1 MKISI
6 YFCLIYVCINVF
18 GHGIVL
24 TNHVVEQV
32 SLYLNINMW
41 QLCHHQLVIVA
52 RGYVRA
58 PAVKLNP
65 TGMGSGGEGILSV
78 VRLFSTA
85 AAWGEGSRVVLT
97 LSVLLYEVRHV
108 PASHGHMCLGFAR
121 HAIQRICHKFILAQ
135 GP

>member
-1 MKISI
+1 M
-6 YFCLIYVCINVF
+6 
-18 GHGIVL
+18 L

-41 QLCHHQLVIVA
+41 QLCHHQLVVVA
-52 RGYVRA
+52 SGYVRA

-65 TGMGSGGEGILSV
+65 TGLVAGGKGILSV

-97 LSVLLYEVRHV
+97 FSVLFYEVKHV
-108 PASHGHMCLGFAR
+108 PASHGHRRLGFAR
-121 HAIQRICHKFILAQ
+121 HALQRICQKIIQA
-135 GP
+135 

>member
-1 MKISI
+1 
-6 YFCLIYVCINVF
+6 
-18 GHGIVL
+18 
-24 TNHVVEQV
+24 
-32 SLYLNINMW
+32 MW

-65 TGMGSGGEGILSV
+65 TGLGAGGEGILSV

-97 LSVLLYEVRHV
+97 FSVLFYEVKHV
-108 PASHGHMCLGFAR
+108 PASHGHLRLGFAR
-121 HAIQRICHKFILAQ
+121 HAIQRICHKIILA
-135 GP
+135 